1 MALRAWVLAILPF
14 GIPLGLAFCTDPCG
28 VAFALSDFSY
38 SFSAIGRW
46 WGAMRIWVLGAWG
59 TSRDPPPRSPMM
71 DVFSPTEACGHL
83 LKFSGVIPMYQLPL
97 CVSEKFALWSS
108 LYCLDYKELT
118 QMVLRLGQCECAW
131 SFRMCMVLQIMS
143 FNPYLSV
150 YEGVGGVK
158 EPGLGKSLDQRPHVV
173 SGRARVGRP
182 NHCVP
187 LPLQFCHA
195 GLNLPSKAES

>member
-1 MALRAWVLAILPF
+1 MV
-14 GIPLGLAFCTDPCG
+14 GSYEDLGLG
-28 VAFALSDFSY
+28 
-38 SFSAIGRW
+38 G
-46 WGAMRIWVLGAWG
+46 LGYLQR
-59 TSRDPPPRSPMM
+59 SPRSPLM

-118 QMVLRLGQCECAW
+118 QMVLRLGLCECAW

-150 YEGVGGVK
+150 CEGVGGVAFTS
-158 EPGLGKSLDQRPHVV
+158 EGT
-173 SGRARVGRP
+173 RAWQVT
-182 NHCVP
+182 
-187 LPLQFCHA
+187 
-195 GLNLPSKAES
+195 